1 MPHYHYETLRTAHE
15 CESVSTIL
23 DTLIC
28 IAEEAVADGETERA
42 AEILALVQ
50 LYPLN
55 KYSKI
60 RAETLFLDLKAE
72 ICPRVILDAESRA
85 QAITLDELVNEI
97 LNAVF

>member
-1 MPHYHYETLRTAHE
+1 MLQHHFETLRTAHK
-15 CESVSTIL
+15 CEAVSTIL

-28 IAEEAVADGETERA
+28 IAEESIADGETERA

-50 LYPLN
+50 FYPLN

-60 RAETLFLDLKAE
+60 RAETLYLDLKAE

-85 QAITLDELVNEI
+85 REITLDELVNGI
-97 LNAVF
+97 LNTVF